1 MKAQRYLGNGSVSI
15 FSSVKRDLDKRK
27 VYLPSSKIVS
37 FLGWP
42 GCQVSMVS
50 LLPIWDSFYHP
61 NSVFFFYTYCQV
73 SNQGKYL
80 RTPVTLHLF
89 CLGLLP
95 QKCRFFHDK
104 QNFTK
109 LKVVEDDDYL
119 LNYIYYTLISACH
132 LVQYICLSKSAYV
145 EVCKRT
151 DQTKKEE
158 MYACYESCL
167 YSVT

>member
-1 MKAQRYLGNGSVSI
+1 MLS
-15 FSSVKRDLDKRK
+15 
-27 VYLPSSKIVS
+27 
-37 FLGWP
+37 
-42 GCQVSMVS
+42 
-50 LLPIWDSFYHP
+50 HP
-61 NSVFFFYTYCQV
+61 TSYKN
-73 SNQGKYL
+73 
-80 RTPVTLHLF
+80 TPVTLLLL
-89 CLGLLP
+89 CLLVLP

-132 LVQYICLSKSAYV
+132 LVQYICPSKSAYV

>member
-1 MKAQRYLGNGSVSI
+1 MLS
-15 FSSVKRDLDKRK
+15 
-27 VYLPSSKIVS
+27 
-37 FLGWP
+37 
-42 GCQVSMVS
+42 
-50 LLPIWDSFYHP
+50 HP
-61 NSVFFFYTYCQV
+61 TSYKN
-73 SNQGKYL
+73 
-80 RTPVTLHLF
+80 TPVTLLLL
-89 CLGLLP
+89 CLLVLP